1 MRAIVVRAFGGPEQ
15 LHLEEVPDPVPG
27 PGEVLVRV
35 HAVSVNTTLDVQMVA
50 GVIGHG
56 PGRCPSRRAA
66 TRPGSSMPWAR
77 ASRR

>member
-50 GVIGHG
+50 GASGMDR
-56 PGRCPSRRAA
+56 RCPSRRAA
-66 TRPGSSMPWAR
+66 TRPGSSRPWAR